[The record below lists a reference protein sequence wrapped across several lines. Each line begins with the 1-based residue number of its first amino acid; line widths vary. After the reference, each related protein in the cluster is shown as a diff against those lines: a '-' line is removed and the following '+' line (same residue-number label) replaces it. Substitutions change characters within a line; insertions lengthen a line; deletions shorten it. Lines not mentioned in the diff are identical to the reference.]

1 MKTSFYDRLNTKK
14 KQTEVTEDVYVKPLD
29 SFETIIA
36 CVNYALGQS
45 EEIDDLIEAE
55 VKECS
60 GMSNMVAA
68 PEAGSPMIFPLLIA
82 TFPTFCL
89 FELGDDTYRCDYK
102 YDKKTRNVTLGTP
115 TEVTLDVTMTTTPDN
130 DD

>member
-1 MKTSFYDRLNTKK
+1 MKTSLYDTLKTKK
-14 KQTEVTEDVYVKPLD
+14 KQEEVTEDVYVKPLD

-45 EEIDDLIEAE
+45 DEIDDLIEE
-55 VKECS
+55 EMKECMAS
-60 GMSNMVAA
+60 GMA
-68 PEAGSPMIFPLLIA
+68 PEATSPMIFPLLIA

-89 FELGDDTYRCDYK
+89 FELGNDTYRCDYK

-115 TEVTLDVTMTTTPDN
+115 TEVTLDVTMMATPEN